1 MSVALS
7 GQIEKR
13 YSACRYCVGNC
24 GVIIDVDV
32 ETGRAIDIRGDKDHP
47 LTKGYA
53 CIKGLQGV
61 YALNAPDRVLR
72 PLRRNEEGGFD
83 EIPLEQALDEIA
95 AIIQTG
101 IAEDGPHSV
110 AVYKGTQGFTHAP
123 LLEIVR
129 RWLEA
134 VGSPYMF
141 TTWTIDQSNKFVAAE
156 RLGFWGGD
164 PHHML
169 ESEVMMIVGGNPVV
183 SIGMMGITPT
193 NVTKQFKAAKAR
205 GMKLIVVDPRRSET
219 AALADLHL
227 QIRPG
232 EDVAL
237 FAGLLREVLANGW
250 EDSAFCAAH
259 VIQMDELR
267 AAVEPF
273 TLDMV
278 SERTGLSDEEVR
290 LAARMFAHEARRG
303 CACSG
308 TGPSMAP
315 NSNLS
320 EHLIQALNVVCG
332 RYNREG
338 DVVRGAGLIRPR
350 TFVAQ
355 VYPPK
360 RSWQQE
366 PKMRATGYG
375 TLNGEMMTA
384 ALPDEILTPGAG
396 RVRSLIVVGGNPA
409 AAFPDHL
416 KTFKALKALDLLVAV
431 EPFMTQTARLAHY
444 ILPPTMQYERWDLL
458 FGQESEMMNPEP
470 FQQLLSAVAT
480 PPAGS
485 DLIEDWRVFYELAKR
500 LDKQLMF
507 CGSPIDMARTP
518 SSEELIEK
526 IIADGP
532 LSLDHLKKHPRG
544 TFIDVPPAVVQP
556 GTDDPAARF
565 EVAPADVVHELDAV
579 RAEPVASQEYPY
591 RLISRRMRELLNTVG
606 MNFPVCRTREPYNP
620 AYFNPQDLA
629 AIGIEAGG
637 WIEIASDHGL
647 VQAIAK
653 ADGNVGRGSIS
664 MTHCW
669 GGLPEDGRPYT
680 QVGANTN
687 LLISTDRNVE
697 PINAMPRMSAIPVK
711 VRPIS
716 SPEEGSVEQRVEVL

>member
-1 MSVALS
+1 MSVALD

-13 YSACRYCVGNC
+13 HSACRYCVGNC
-24 GVIIDVDV
+24 GVIVDVDV
-32 ETGRAIDIRGDKDHP
+32 RTGRAIDLRGDREHP

-61 YALNAPDRVLR
+61 YALNAPDRILR
-72 PLRRNEEGGFD
+72 PLKRNEEGGFD

-95 AIIQTG
+95 ARMQVCL
-101 IAEDGPHSV
+101 AEDGPHSV

-129 RWLEA
+129 RWLESI
-134 VGSPYMF
+134 GSPYMF

-156 RLGFWGGD
+156 RLGVWGGD
-164 PHHML
+164 AHHML
-169 ESEVMMIVGGNPVV
+169 ESEVMMIVGGNPLV

-193 NVTKQFKAAKAR
+193 NVTKQFKAAKER

-232 EDVAL
+232 QDVAL

-250 EDSAFCAAH
+250 EDSEFCRAH

-267 AAVEPF
+267 DAVEPF
-273 TLDMV
+273 TIDMV
-278 SERTGLSDEEVR
+278 SERTGLSAEDVR
-290 LAARMFAHEARRG
+290 LAARMFAHDARRG
-303 CACSG
+303 GAFSG

-315 NSNLS
+315 HSNLS
-320 EHLIQALNVVCG
+320 EHLIQALNVICG

-355 VYPPK
+355 VYPPR
-360 RSWQQE
+360 RSWQRE

-409 AAFPDHL
+409 AAFPDHV
-416 KTFKALKALDLLVAV
+416 KTLKALKALDLLVTV
-431 EPFMTQTARLAHY
+431 EPFMTETARFAHY

-458 FGQESEMMNPEP
+458 FGQESESMNPEP
-470 FQQLLSAVAT
+470 YQQFLPAVAT

-485 DLIEDWRVFYELAKR
+485 DLIEDWRIFYELAKR
-500 LDKQLMF
+500 LGHELMF
-507 CGSPIDMARTP
+507 CGSPMDMERTP
-518 SSEELIEK
+518 TSEELIEK

-532 LSLDHLKKHPRG
+532 LSLYHLKQHPRG
-544 TFIDVPPAVVQP
+544 TFVDVPPAVVQP
-556 GTDDPAARF
+556 GSGDPSARF
-565 EVAPADVVHELDAV
+565 EVAPADVVEELGAF
-579 RAEPVASQEYPY
+579 RAEPFASTEFPY
-591 RLISRRMRELLNTVG
+591 RLISRRMREMLNTVG
-606 MNFPVCRTREPYNP
+606 QNFPVCRAREPYNP
-620 AYFNPQDLA
+620 AYFHPQDMA
-629 AIGIEAGG
+629 AIGIESGG
-637 WIEIASDHGL
+637 WVEIASDHGQL
-647 VQAIAK
+647 QAIAK
-653 ADGNVGRGSIS
+653 PDGSIVRGSIS

-669 GGLPEDGRPYT
+669 GGLQEDGRPYT

-687 LLISTDRNVE
+687 LLISTDRDVE

-711 VRPIS
+711 VRPID
-716 SPEEGSVEQRVEVL
+716 SPE

>member
-1 MSVALS
+1 MDQLLDKKV
-7 GQIEKR
+7 EHR
-13 YSACRYCVGNC
+13 FSACRYCVGNC
-24 GVIIDVDV
+24 GVIVEVDA
-32 ETGRAIDIRGDKDHP
+32 ETGRAVGLRGDRDHP

-72 PLRRNEEGGFD
+72 PLKRNEEGGFD

-95 AIIQTG
+95 ARMQAC
-101 IAEDGPHSV
+101 IAEDGPKSV

-129 RWLEA
+129 RFLEA
-134 VGSPYMF
+134 IESPCMF

-164 PHHML
+164 AHHML
-169 ESEVMMIVGGNPVV
+169 ESDVMMLVGGNPLV
-183 SIGMMGITPT
+183 SIGMMGVTPT

-237 FAGLLREVLANGW
+237 FAGLLREVLANAW
-250 EDSAFCAAH
+250 EDKEFCAAH
-259 VIQMDELR
+259 VIQMDALR
-267 AAVEPF
+267 DAVEPF
-273 TLDMV
+273 TIAMV
-278 SERTGLSDEEVR
+278 SDRTGLSADELRV
-290 LAARMFAHEARRG
+290 AARMFAHDASRG
-303 CACSG
+303 GAFSG

-315 NSNLS
+315 HSNLS
-320 EHLIQALNVVCG
+320 EHLMQVLNVVCG

-338 DVVRGAGLIRPR
+338 DIVRGAGLMRPR
-350 TFVAQ
+350 TMVAQ
-355 VYPPK
+355 VYPPR
-360 RSWQQE
+360 RSWQRE

-384 ALPDEILTPGAG
+384 ALPDEILTPGVG

-409 AAFPDHL
+409 AAFPDHV
-416 KTFKALKALDLLVAV
+416 KTVTALKALDLLVTV

-458 FGQESEMMNPEP
+458 FGQESELMNPEP
-470 FQQLLSAVAT
+470 YQQFLPAVAT

-500 LDKQLMF
+500 LGTPLQF
-507 CGSPIDMARTP
+507 CGSPMDMEVTP
-518 SSEELIEK
+518 STEALIEQ

-532 LSLDHLKKHPRG
+532 LSLDHLKQHPRG
-544 TFIDVPPAVVQP
+544 TFIDVPPTVVQP
-556 GTDDPAARF
+556 GGDDPAARF
-565 EVAPADVVHELDAV
+565 EVAPADVIEELAAV
-579 RAEPVASQEYPY
+579 RAERVATSEYPY
-591 RLISRRMRELLNTVG
+591 RLISRRMREMLNTVG
-606 MNFPVCRTREPYNP
+606 QNFPVCRTREPYNP
-620 AYFNPQDLA
+620 AYFHPQDMA
-629 AIGIEAGG
+629 AIGIGSGDWVE
-637 WIEIASDHGL
+637 IESDHGRL
-647 VQAIAK
+647 QAIAK
-653 ADGNVGRGSIS
+653 PDETMRAGAIS
-664 MTHCW
+664 MTQCW
-669 GGLPEDGRPYT
+669 GGLPEDKSPYT

-687 LLISTDRNVE
+687 LLIGTDRNVE

-716 SPEEGSVEQRVEVL
+716 SPE

>member
-1 MSVALS
+1 MALS
-7 GQIEKR
+7 RPIEKR

-32 ETGRAIDIRGDKDHP
+32 ETGRAVDIRGDKDHP

-72 PLRRNEEGGFD
+72 PLKRNADGGFD
-83 EIPLEQALDEIA
+83 EIPLAQALDEIA
-95 AIIQTG
+95 AIMQT
-101 IAEDGPHSV
+101 ISAEDGPHSV
-110 AVYKGTQGFTHAP
+110 AVYKGTQGFSHAP

-129 RWLEA
+129 RWLDA
-134 VGSPYMF
+134 VGSPYLF

-156 RLGFWGGD
+156 RLGHWGGD

-169 ESEVMMIVGGNPVV
+169 ESDVMMIVGGNPLV

-259 VIQMDELR
+259 VIQLDALR

-273 TLDMV
+273 DLDMV
-278 SERTGLSDEEVR
+278 SARTGLSVEDMR
-290 LAARMFAHEARRG
+290 LAARMFARDAQRG
-303 CACSG
+303 GAFSG

-315 NSNLS
+315 HSNLS
-320 EHLIQALNVVCG
+320 EHLMQALNVVCG
-332 RYNREG
+332 RYNRAG
-338 DVVRGAGLIRPR
+338 DVVRGGGLIRPR
-350 TFVAQ
+350 TLVAQ

-384 ALPDEILTPGAG
+384 ALPDEILTPGPG

-416 KTFKALKALDLLVAV
+416 KTLRALKALDLLVTV
-431 EPFMTQTARLAHY
+431 EPFMTETARLANY

-458 FGQESEMMNPEP
+458 FGQEGESMNPEP
-470 FQQLLSAVAT
+470 YQQLLAAVAA
-480 PPAGS
+480 PPEGS
-485 DLIEDWRVFYELAKR
+485 ELIEDWRVFYELAKR
-500 LDKQLMF
+500 LDTPLMF
-507 CGSPIDMARTP
+507 CGSPMDMNRTP
-518 SSEELIEK
+518 SSEDLLEQ
-526 IIADGP
+526 IIAGGP
-532 LSLDHLKKHPRG
+532 LSLDHLKRHPRG
-544 TFIDVPPAVVQP
+544 TFIDVPPTVVQP
-556 GTDDPAARF
+556 GSDDPAARF
-565 EVAPADVVHELDAV
+565 EVAPADVVEELAAI
-579 RAEPVASQEYPY
+579 RAEPVASDDYPY

-606 MNFPVCRTREPYNP
+606 MNFPVCRAREPYNP
-620 AYFNPQDLA
+620 AYFHPLDLA
-629 AIGIEAGG
+629 AIGIEPCD
-637 WIEIASDHGL
+637 WIEIESDHGRL
-647 VQAIAK
+647 QAIAK
-653 ADGNVGRGSIS
+653 ADGHVGRGSIS

-669 GGLPEDGRPYT
+669 GGLPEDKRPYT
-680 QVGANTN
+680 QVGVNTN
-687 LLISTDRNVE
+687 LLISTDRDVE

-711 VRPIS
+711 VRAIS
-716 SPEEGSVEQRVEVL
+716 SPEQEQIDRQPEVL